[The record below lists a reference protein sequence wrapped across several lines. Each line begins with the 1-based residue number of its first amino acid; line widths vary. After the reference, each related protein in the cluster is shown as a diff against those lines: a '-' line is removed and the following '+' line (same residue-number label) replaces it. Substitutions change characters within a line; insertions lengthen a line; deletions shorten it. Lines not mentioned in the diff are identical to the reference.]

1 MDYNRI
7 DKIVPMIS
15 ASEPESKRETTK
27 QKKQSFFEEDNERED
42 RQFRV
47 SGGGSIN
54 VLRQRSENTS
64 IEYDENRYNAE
75 RDKVIEARSNKM
87 MLNVKGLKKSKK

>member
-1 MDYNRI
+1 
-7 DKIVPMIS
+7 
-15 ASEPESKRETTK
+15 
-27 QKKQSFFEEDNERED
+27 
-42 RQFRV
+42 V